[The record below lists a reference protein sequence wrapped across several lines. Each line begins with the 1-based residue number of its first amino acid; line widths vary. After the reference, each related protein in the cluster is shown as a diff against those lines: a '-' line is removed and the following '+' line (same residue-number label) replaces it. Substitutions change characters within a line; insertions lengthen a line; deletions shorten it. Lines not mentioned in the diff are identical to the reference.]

1 MKTDDAPPLAC
12 LDANVFLAVLILE
25 ATKKNQRDPL
35 PATSHAPAFSTLHR
49 VSLGSP
55 GG

>member
-1 MKTDDAPPLAC
+1 
-12 LDANVFLAVLILE
+12 LILD

-35 PATSHAPAFSTLHR
+35 QATSHAKAFSTLHR
-49 VSLGSP
+49 VRLGSP